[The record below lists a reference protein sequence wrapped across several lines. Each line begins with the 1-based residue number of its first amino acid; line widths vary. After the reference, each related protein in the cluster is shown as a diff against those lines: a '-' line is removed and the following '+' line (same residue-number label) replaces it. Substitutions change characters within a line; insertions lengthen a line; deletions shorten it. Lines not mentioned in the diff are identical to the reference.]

1 MLLKLKNKIDNQTPT
16 TTRLRVKFNPQ
27 DTQEHHGES
36 IQGFGKDLSEFE
48 GNLSKLQTKV
58 QGNTERDSEVSQN
71 IEVIQ
76 KKMGNSSAV
85 FDKSVE
91 KFKEATAS
99 NLEQLKSLKDATA
112 QNLQKITSNANAL
125 KVGL

>member
-1 MLLKLKNKIDNQTPT
+1 MI
-16 TTRLRVKFNPQ
+16 KFNPQ
-27 DTQEHHGES
+27 DIDENQRES
-36 IQGFGKDLSEFE
+36 VQRVGKDLSEIE
-48 GNLSKLQTKV
+48 NNLSKLETRV
-58 QGNTERDSEVSQN
+58 QGNTKRDSEVSQD

-85 FDKSVE
+85 LDKSVE